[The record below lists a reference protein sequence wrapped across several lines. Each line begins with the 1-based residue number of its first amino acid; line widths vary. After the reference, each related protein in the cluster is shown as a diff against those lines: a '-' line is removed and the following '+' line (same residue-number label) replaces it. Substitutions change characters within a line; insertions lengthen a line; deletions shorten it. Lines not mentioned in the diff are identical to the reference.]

1 VSSIGHVR
9 AIALALPEVTE
20 SDHHAMPSFRVRGKI
35 FATVPD
41 DEHVRIMLDENGIR
55 SAVAEEPLICDEFY
69 WGKKLSCVVVA
80 VKPATTSLL
89 RELLTDAWLLKA
101 PVSLTRRVGDT
112 RNAETSARDEQGR

>member
-1 VSSIGHVR
+1 MSSIGHVR

-20 SDHHAMPSFRVRGKI
+20 SDHHGMASFRVRGKI

-69 WGKKLSCVVVA
+69 WGKKLACVVVA

-89 RELLTDAWLLKA
+89 QELLIDAWLLKA
-101 PVSLTRRVGDT
+101 PVSLTRRVGET
-112 RNAETSARDEQGR
+112 RSAETSALDERGR